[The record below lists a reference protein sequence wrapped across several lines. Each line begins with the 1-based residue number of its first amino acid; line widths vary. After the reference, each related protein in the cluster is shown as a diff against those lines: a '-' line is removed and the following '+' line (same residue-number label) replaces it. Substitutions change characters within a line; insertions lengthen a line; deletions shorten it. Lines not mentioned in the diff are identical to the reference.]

1 MDCIGRDA
9 RRSGRNVRDMIF
21 DVLTI
26 FPNLLDSYLKD
37 SILAREIKKGTIKIR
52 FHDIRKYSKNKHRKA
67 DDTPYGGGAGM
78 VMTPQP
84 LFDCIQAVK
93 RKNPGAPVIY
103 LSPKGKLLTH
113 ALALRLA
120 GRAKK
125 LARANGQRANRRKNC
140 GLILLCGRYE
150 GIDERIIKLCVD
162 QEISIGEYV
171 LTGGELA
178 ALVLIDV
185 VTRLLPKAL
194 GNKDS
199 AREDSFS
206 AALGGKKEYPH
217 YTKPRVFKGL
227 KVPGVL
233 LTGDHAKISAWR
245 RRKLW

>member
-1 MDCIGRDA
+1 
-9 RRSGRNVRDMIF
+9 MIF

-26 FPNLLDSYLKD
+26 FPHLLDSYLKD
-37 SILAREIKKGTIKIR
+37 SILAREIKKGTVKIR
-52 FHDIRKYSKNKHRKA
+52 FHDIRKYTKNKHRKV

-84 LFDCIQAVK
+84 IFDCIQAMK
-93 RKNPGAPVIY
+93 RKNPRAPVVY

-113 ALALRLA
+113 ALA
-120 GRAKK
+120 KK
-125 LARANGQRANRRKNC
+125 LAAGLGGKRDGKRG

-150 GIDERIIKLCVD
+150 GIDERILKLCVD

-178 ALVLIDV
+178 ALVLIDA

-199 AREDSFS
+199 AREDSFTE
-206 AALGGKKEYPH
+206 ALNGKKEYPH
-217 YTKPRVFKGL
+217 YTKPRVFRGL
-227 KVPGVL
+227 KVPNIL
-233 LTGDHAKISAWR
+233 LTGDHVKISAWR
-245 RRKLW
+245 RKKLK